1 MTPAKAYWHV
11 KNLAL
16 LPWYAL
22 TGVDHRITHTPKR
35 ILVIGYAAIGDFI
48 FFMPALEDLRAT
60 YPDAH
65 ITYLANDSVVTR
77 ELVRP
82 LVNGVWKHDWEG
94 PGGRTDDMNERIVS
108 WQFDMVLLTQA
119 SPAHYFQKG
128 LASIPWRVGHISLP
142 SRRSWKQHI
151 VAGEPARWVLL
162 DRRVIIGKDAENP
175 VTRNLRLRPGAD
187 LTPRAPKFEMDE
199 RDEQWVKQIGAYPD
213 QTVIGIHLGAP
224 GNQYRKMWS
233 PREFSTMVYR
243 LRTFRAGAKIILIG
257 GEAEHGSAEIFFA
270 DYAHLRG
277 GAVKSFVGRGDFKT
291 SMALMKACDLVI
303 GNDTGPL
310 KAAAA
315 IGVPT
320 LTLLG
325 PTSRR
330 EVGIPWPGPH
340 FYFSNSAPCRPC
352 VRSGIA
358 IAGQRNYLKC
368 EAECMDLNPADVAAR
383 VVTILESL

>member
-22 TGVDHRITHTPKR
+22 TKTPRRLAPVPKR

-48 FFMPALEDLRAT
+48 FFMPALEDMRAA
-60 YPDAH
+60 YPHAH

-82 LVNGVWKHDWEG
+82 LVDAVWKADWEG
-94 PGGRTDDMNERIVS
+94 HQEHIDDINERIVA

-128 LASIPWRVGHISLP
+128 LASVPWRVGHISLP
-142 SRRSWKQHI
+142 SRRSWKQHV
-151 VAGEPARWVLL
+151 VAGEPARWLLL

-175 VTRNLRLRPGAD
+175 VTRNLRLNSRAD
-187 LTPRAPKFEMDE
+187 LTPRAPYLNLHTPAPENSYWP
-199 RDEQWVKQIGAYPD
+199 RSYARPRIAV
-213 QTVIGIHLGAP
+213 HLGQP
-224 GNQYRKMWS
+224 GNQYRKMWAPKS
-233 PREFSTMVYR
+233 FGKMCAAVS
-243 LRTFRAGAKIILIG
+243 FAKGALEVFVIG
-257 GEAEHGSAEIFFA
+257 GIAEDFSYAEFRREYPFA
-270 DYAHLRG
+270 TSFIGQMDLRG
-277 GAVKSFVGRGDFKT
+277 
-291 SMALMKACDLVI
+291 SMALMRTCDLVV

-325 PTSRR
+325 PTSLN

-340 FYFSNSAPCRPC
+340 TTLNLGKYCSPC
-352 VRSGIA
+352 VSGGIA
-358 IAGQRNYLKC
+358 KQQAETYLNC
-368 EAECMDLNPADVAAR
+368 DNRCMNFTPEMVAQKVLN
-383 VVTILESL
+383 ILRSL